1 MPEPLSHPDGL
12 TSRPNH
18 PPRPSGSPDPPVAPE
33 SGARLAAAQP
43 EDLNR
48 LFTHRAN
55 AGDVDGLVALYEPD
69 ATVVFPP
76 GPPVSG
82 AHAIRHAFT
91 QVLADKPTIRME
103 RRPTVHADN
112 LALTSVQW
120 TMTLT
125 GPGSAADDS
134 ERRQRRGH
142 PPTARRHLAS
152 DHRSTQRARL
162 TASPPQRQ
170 RPATPDRSQQI
181 ALPTARERERRLG

>member
-1 MPEPLSHPDGL
+1 M
-12 TSRPNH
+12 
-18 PPRPSGSPDPPVAPE
+18 
-33 SGARLAAAQP
+33 AAKP
-43 EDLNR
+43 EDLNQ
-48 LFTHRAN
+48 LFSERAN

-125 GPGSAADDS
+125 GPDRQTRIISGLSA
-134 ERRQRRGH
+134 EVTRQQPDGTWLRIIDQPNVLGDVSPTPGQRFDAEAQLPAGPRGD
-142 PPTARRHLAS
+142 PSR
-152 DHRSTQRARL
+152 RST
-162 TASPPQRQ
+162 T
-170 RPATPDRSQQI
+170 
-181 ALPTARERERRLG
+181 